1 MLNIRALA
9 FVAVSV
15 GQPAAAQEFRLIATN
30 RATELP
36 YEFTQ
41 VSKVSEL
48 RDGRVVVLDR
58 LVGEVR
64 LVDLGSGRTEV
75 LGRAGDGPRE
85 YRAPLELIPLGGD
98 SVGIYDDANV
108 RILVITPAGTLAGFV
123 SPWSMAEGTR
133 LGGFVGDG
141 RGFLYGE
148 QRGRSSDD
156 SASLY
161 RWRAGSPNAEFV
173 TRIHRPLPAG
183 AIPMGQG
190 VVRPG
195 SFARPST
202 ANLWAVAG
210 TGSLAIAVFEPYH
223 VVITAASGQRITG
236 APIRYV
242 RTPVNDS
249 VKRAFFADRPKAV
262 TGMIVNSKTGQKTVT
277 REPVFPIDPST
288 VTWAKEVPPFRGD
301 GLVAFAPDGN
311 LWIQRTT
318 FGREGGRYD
327 IIGADGALVDRVR
340 LPEGHRVVGFGRD
353 VMYVV
358 RRDADDLEF
367 LQRRPVPTR

>member
-1 MLNIRALA
+1 MQNFRVVA
-9 FVAVSV
+9 FVAVSL
-15 GQPAAAQEFRLIATN
+15 GHPAAAQEFRLIAAD
-30 RATELP
+30 RATELS

-48 RDGRVVVLDR
+48 GDGRVVVLDR

-64 LVDLGSGRTEV
+64 LADLRSGRTEV
-75 LGRAGDGPRE
+75 LGRTGDGPRE

-98 SVGIYDDANV
+98 SVGVYDDANV
-108 RILVITPAGTLAGFV
+108 RILVIRAAGTLGNLI

-141 RGFLYGE
+141 RGFIYGE
-148 QRGRSSDD
+148 QRARTSDD
-156 SASLY
+156 SASLF
-161 RWRAGSPNAEFV
+161 RWRAGGPNAEFV
-173 TRIHRPLPAG
+173 ARIHRPPPAG
-183 AIPMGQG
+183 SIPMGG
-190 VVRPG
+190 GAVRPG
-195 SFARPST
+195 SFERPS
-202 ANLWAVAG
+202 ARNMWAVAP
-210 TGSLAIAVFEPYH
+210 TGAVAIAVFEPYH
-223 VVITAASGQRITG
+223 VVLHAATGQRVTG
-236 APIRYV
+236 EPIRYE

-249 VKRAFFADRPKAV
+249 VKRAFLADRPKAV
-262 TGMIVNSKTGQKTVT
+262 GMIVDGKTGKKTVT

-301 GLVAFAPDGN
+301 AFVAFAPDGM

-327 IIGADGALVDRVR
+327 IVGPDGKLVDRVR
-340 LPEGHRVVGFGRD
+340 LPEGHRVVGFGRAAL
-353 VMYVV
+353 YLV

-367 LQRRPVPTR
+367 LQRHPLPKR